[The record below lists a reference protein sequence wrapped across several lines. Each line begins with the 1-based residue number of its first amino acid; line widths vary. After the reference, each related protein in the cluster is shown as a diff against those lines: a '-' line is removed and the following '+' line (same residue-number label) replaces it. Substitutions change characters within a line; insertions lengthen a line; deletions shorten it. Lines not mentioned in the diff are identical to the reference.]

1 MRALKDPI
9 AAQSYPILGLHWTC
23 SQPLLMPKKTNI
35 SPEEVT
41 LFRHAVGPVAPLAD
55 KNRKAPRHRMP
66 SPRARMRELD
76 EREVIEHL
84 LDHPIDPAMLET
96 GDELEYRQDG
106 VQLTV
111 MRKLKRGQYAC
122 QAELD
127 LHGMT
132 VQEARPLVASFL
144 ERARLKNL
152 RCVRIIHGKGLRS
165 RQSGPVLK
173 GKVAGWLQHRNEVL
187 AFCSAR
193 PVDGGTGALYVL
205 MRR

>member
-1 MRALKDPI
+1 
-9 AAQSYPILGLHWTC
+9 
-23 SQPLLMPKKTNI
+23 MPKKTAI
-35 SPEEVT
+35 SPEEVSQ
-41 LFRHAVGPVAPLAD
+41 FRDAVGPIAPLSVRD
-55 KNRKAPRHRMP
+55 RRTPRHP
-66 SPRARMRELD
+66 APTPRPLMREKD
-76 EREVIEHL
+76 DREVIEHL

-111 MRKLKRGQYAC
+111 MRKLRRGQYAC
-122 QAELD
+122 QSELD
-127 LHGMT
+127 LHGLT
-132 VQEARPLVASFL
+132 VQQARPLVASFL
-144 ERARLKNL
+144 DRSRRKNL

-165 RQSGPVLK
+165 RQQGPVLK

-193 PVDGGTGALYVL
+193 PVDGGTGAVYVL

>member
-1 MRALKDPI
+1 
-9 AAQSYPILGLHWTC
+9 
-23 SQPLLMPKKTNI
+23 MPKKTTI
-35 SPEEVT
+35 SPEEAT
-41 LFRHAVGPVAPLAD
+41 LFRDAVGPVAALPARD
-55 KNRKAPRHRMP
+55 RG
-66 SPRARMRELD
+66 SPRRQAPVPRPLMREKD

-111 MRKLKRGQYAC
+111 MRKLRRGQYAC

-127 LHGMT
+127 LHGLT
-132 VQEARPLVASFL
+132 VQQARPLVASFL
-144 ERARLKNL
+144 DHSRRKNL

-165 RQSGPVLK
+165 RGQGPVLK